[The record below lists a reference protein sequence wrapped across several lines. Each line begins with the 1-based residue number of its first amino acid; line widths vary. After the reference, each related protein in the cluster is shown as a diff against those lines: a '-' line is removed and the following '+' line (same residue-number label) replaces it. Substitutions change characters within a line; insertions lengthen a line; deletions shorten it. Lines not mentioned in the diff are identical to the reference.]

1 MGHNAFLLENI
12 VLIVV
17 CIIMPLIFIVIP
29 LPRKKGLKNYRIS
42 LRFLAFSYFTLSFL
56 TLLNLLFDNEEINF
70 PIDLTTISLQTILYA
85 FSLITLL
92 NSNFANTPYV
102 LKHLSPTLI
111 FIFLSVV
118 FGKFWGNPTL
128 HNFDD
133 FVMNSTH
140 PSVLLNMLFLL
151 FCIAQLIYFLGLF
164 ISQEKKYEL
173 KLDDYYADK
182 YRLSL
187 IWVRYCFYGAFALA
201 TLVTISLFIST
212 PTFGLVITGINILFY
227 TVFGLCYIQYPRTY
241 IIIEPML
248 TISSSV
254 NNEESE
260 MNSRSLSWIK
270 LKFMILDEKYYLRPE
285 VNIEEM
291 AQYLKIGRTTLSN
304 LINKEEK
311 MNFHAWINTM
321 RIEEAQQLF
330 IANPDHSI
338 AQVADMIGFSEPS
351 NFSRQFKQI
360 TNQSP
365 TVWKQKQTCKP
376 EM

>member
-1 MGHNAFLLENI
+1 
-12 VLIVV
+12 
-17 CIIMPLIFIVIP
+17 
-29 LPRKKGLKNYRIS
+29 
-42 LRFLAFSYFTLSFL
+42 
-56 TLLNLLFDNEEINF
+56 
-70 PIDLTTISLQTILYA
+70 
-85 FSLITLL
+85 
-92 NSNFANTPYV
+92 
-102 LKHLSPTLI
+102 
-111 FIFLSVV
+111 
-118 FGKFWGNPTL
+118 
-128 HNFDD
+128 
-133 FVMNSTH
+133 
-140 PSVLLNMLFLL
+140 
-151 FCIAQLIYFLGLF
+151 
-164 ISQEKKYEL
+164 
-173 KLDDYYADK
+173 
-182 YRLSL
+182 
-187 IWVRYCFYGAFALA
+187 
-201 TLVTISLFIST
+201 
-212 PTFGLVITGINILFY
+212 
-227 TVFGLCYIQYPRTY
+227 
-241 IIIEPML
+241 ML